1 MSNVMLP
8 PKLTP
13 GLILLETIFLVVL
26 LLVLAWTV
34 WGQEPIVDGSS
45 FPLHDALA
53 QKDYDEAIRLI
64 REGADVNELSDRGA
78 RPLVVASDDSSADAF
93 DVVREL
99 LRFGALPN
107 EADSKG
113 QSALHRA
120 AERGNLA
127 VVDLLVRSGAD
138 LNASRSEVNFAS
150 GEIVEHT
157 PIFRAYVRGHFRVA
171 DYLQSMG
178 AAAPADAESAK
189 FLGRLEEGLESYLK
203 RPRPEGVSAEDWR
216 RMAVRMSMQE
226 AHPELG
232 RWMNELRDL
241 NPEMEAAY
249 GRMMAEPVPEGVS
262 RLEWAKRQTMELL
275 RKAQTGEIEI
285 VAPAGPKP
293 TLGNSG
299 Q

>member
-1 MSNVMLP
+1 MSRIMLQ

-13 GLILLETIFLVVL
+13 GLIWLHTIILVVL
-26 LLVLAWTV
+26 LVLFAWAV
-34 WGQEPIVDGSS
+34 WGQEPAGDRAG

-64 REGADVNELSDRGA
+64 RLGADVNELSDRGA
-78 RPLVVASDDSSADAF
+78 RPLVVASDDPSSDAF

-107 EADSKG
+107 EADSDG
-113 QSALHRA
+113 QTALHRA
-120 AERGNLA
+120 AEQGNMA
-127 VVDLLVRSGAD
+127 VADLLVRSGAD
-138 LNASRSEVNFAS
+138 LNATRPVVNLAN
-150 GEIVEHT
+150 GETVEHT
-157 PIFRAYVRGHFRVA
+157 PILRAYVRGHFRVA

-178 AAAPADAESAK
+178 AAVPAHAESAK
-189 FLGRLEEGLESYLK
+189 FLGRLEGELESYLE
-203 RPRPEGVSAEDWR
+203 RPRPEGVSAEDWN
-216 RMAVRMSMQE
+216 RMAVQMSMRE

-232 RWMNELRDL
+232 RWMNDLRDL

-275 RKAQTGEIEI
+275 RKAQMGEIEI
-285 VAPAGPKP
+285 VAPSGPRP
-293 TLGNSG
+293 ALDDPG